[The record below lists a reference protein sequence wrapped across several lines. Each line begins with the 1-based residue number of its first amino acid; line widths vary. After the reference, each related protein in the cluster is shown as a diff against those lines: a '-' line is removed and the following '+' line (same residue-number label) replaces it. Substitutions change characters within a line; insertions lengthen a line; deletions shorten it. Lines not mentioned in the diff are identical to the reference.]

1 MKRMRILGL
10 ALVAV
15 FALGAVAA
23 SGASASPA
31 WYECKKLAKVEGK
44 YTGKF
49 MDKLC
54 TVNATA
60 EQEAEGKKNKYELTP
75 GVGKGKS
82 FKVKGTEAVL
92 HVVIPP
98 TGEGPFGGGA
108 ELNVKCTS
116 FKGSGLAGLPNTVS
130 KVITEFKGCTVL
142 AAPCQSGSKK
152 GVILT
157 NALSGEMVAI
167 EKGTGVGSLLKA
179 EAGPT
184 SPLASFTCTEV
195 GSSVVHGSVIAE
207 HTGNV
212 GVISKESAD
221 HFEVGPELGEVEF
234 APGKKYTPIVNNP
247 THVTGGAPG
256 EHFLITEVTEAG
268 HEKPAGNLPSG
279 QEGVANDKG
288 EAIMVKP

>member
-1 MKRMRILGL
+1 MKRMRVLGI

-15 FALGAVAA
+15 FALAAIAA
-23 SGASASPA
+23 SGASATPA
-31 WYECKKLAKVEGK
+31 WYECAKLAKVEGK

-60 EQEAEGKKNKYELTP
+60 EQEAEGKKNKYELKP
-75 GVGKGKS
+75 GLGKGKA
-82 FKVKGTEAVL
+82 FKAKGTEAVL

-116 FKGSGLAGLPNTVS
+116 AKGGGQPGLPNVVT
-130 KVITEFKGCTVL
+130 KVTIEFKGCTVL

-152 GVILT
+152 GVIVT
-157 NALSGEMVAI
+157 NALAGEMVSI
-167 EKGTGVGSLLKA
+167 EKGSGVGTLLGAESGPTGV
-179 EAGPT
+179 
-184 SPLASFTCTEV
+184 LASFTCTEV
-195 GSSVVHGSVIAE
+195 GTSVVHGSVISE
-207 HTGNV
+207 HTGDV
-212 GVISKESAD
+212 GVISKEAAD
-221 HFEVGPELGEVEF
+221 HYEVGPELGEVEF

-279 QEGVANDKG
+279 QEGVANEKG
-288 EAIMVKP
+288 EPLMVKP